1 MKMKIVSKC
10 TIASL
15 ALIFQGCTTGNWYQP
30 PTGSDIAQ
38 LTVKTSDD
46 KFFNIGMVSYE
57 NETYLESQGVVVAIL
72 NSKIPTYKYT
82 NQITVPV
89 KSNTEFRFSLKT
101 GGVDSAKWTGPT
113 IELSS
118 HVCQTHNGFVPK
130 TGKSYVA
137 IHEAGSSGCKVK
149 IYESKSDGTLES
161 VIDAKN
167 YKSCLDP
174 KLTGSLFKQYFCPA
188 AGFNFR

>member
-1 MKMKIVSKC
+1 MKMNIASKC
-10 TIASL
+10 TIAVL

-30 PTGSDIAQ
+30 PTGTDIAQ

-46 KFFNIGMVSYE
+46 KFINIGMVSYE
-57 NETYLESQGVVVAIL
+57 NENYLESQGVVVAIL
-72 NSKIPTYKYT
+72 NSKVPTYKFA

-101 GGVDSAKWTGPT
+101 GGVDTAKWTGPT

-118 HVCQTHNGFVPK
+118 HVCQTHNGFVPE

-137 IHEAGSSGCKVK
+137 IHEADSSSCKVE
-149 IYESKSDGTLES
+149 IYESKSDGTL
-161 VIDAKN
+161 VAVNNAKI
-167 YKSCLDP
+167 YQSCLDP
-174 KLTGSLFKQYFCPA
+174 KLTGSLFKQYYCPTT
-188 AGFNFR
+188 GFNFR